1 MALTIQG
8 VCIPDSQLV
17 RAPTE
22 SVRDTVL
29 PLIVDHSSRVY
40 YFRAQTGAHRGW
52 SFHRALLHAGAL
64 FHDLGLTPKCSSEQD
79 RFEMEG
85 ANAARDFLRRHG
97 IPQADA
103 DTVWTAIALHTT
115 PGISRHMHP
124 VIAFN
129 PEYVTEGEM

>member
-1 MALTIQG
+1 PPHIEEIPMALTIQG

-64 FHDLGLTPKCSSEQD
+64 FHDLGLTQSAAASKTASKWRARTQPAISCAGTASLKRMPI
-79 RFEMEG
+79 RFG
-85 ANAARDFLRRHG
+85 RRSRCTRRPASH
-97 IPQADA
+97 
-103 DTVWTAIALHTT
+103 DTCIL
-115 PGISRHMHP
+115 
-124 VIAFN
+124 
-129 PEYVTEGEM
+129 